1 MANSNRPAG
10 LVPVSYLNGAPWT
23 GGGSVYAI
31 PSNDTNAYAIGDPV
45 TIAGN
50 ADTAGIPTV
59 VLSTAGTTNVVTGAV
74 VATSG
79 SIFGSAYFD
88 PTNLNT
94 VVIPATKTKV
104 YYVLVVDDPNVI
116 FEIQEIG
123 TGTVLTAAEVGLNAS
138 LVSGTNNGYVSGWML
153 DNSTEATT
161 AALQLKILRL
171 APRRD
176 NALGQYAK
184 WWVLINNHTFRTG
197 VAGI

>member
-31 PSNDTNAYAIGDPV
+31 PSADTNAYAIGDPV

-74 VATSG
+74 VATG
-79 SIFGSAYFD
+79 TKFGSGYFN
-88 PTNLNT
+88 PTNMT
-94 VVIPATKTKV
+94 TTVIPATKTQV
-104 YYVLVVDDPNVI
+104 YYVMVVDDPNVI

-123 TGTVLTAAEVGLNAS
+123 TGTALTAAEVGLNTS
-138 LVSGTNNGYVSGWML
+138 LVAGTNNGYVSGWLL
-153 DNSTEATT
+153 DNAVEATT

-171 APRRD
+171 APRLD

-184 WWVLINNHTFRTG
+184 WWVLLNNHTFRTG